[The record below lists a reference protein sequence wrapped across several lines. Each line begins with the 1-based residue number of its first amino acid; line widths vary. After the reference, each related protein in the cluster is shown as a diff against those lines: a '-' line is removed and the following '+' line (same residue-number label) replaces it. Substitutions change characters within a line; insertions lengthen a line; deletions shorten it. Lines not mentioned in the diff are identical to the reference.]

1 MSDEYRE
8 IEVVE
13 VGSGPPRPARPP
25 RTRNRTD
32 LLLTLLVVGVFL
44 GAAASAYA
52 AWTVRET
59 QQDNRLLNCMY
70 VGVDFTSSDSDSDY
84 DDLPE
89 SQQRLIDRFDCD
101 VPGR

>member
-1 MSDEYRE
+1 VNEEYRQ

-13 VGSGPPRPARPP
+13 VGSGPPKPPKPP
-25 RTRNRTD
+25 RATNRTD

-52 AWTVRET
+52 AWIVRET
-59 QQDNRLLNCMY
+59 QQDSRLLNCMY
-70 VGVDFTSSDSDSDY
+70 VGVDFTSADDTTSY
-84 DDLPE
+84 DDLPKK
-89 SQQRLIDRFDCD
+89 QQELVDRFDCD